1 MNIWHKVTLPDH
13 GLSHIQATNL
23 LSHASTNVSRE
34 EELTLLECV
43 EEHIDLGRHHTH
55 QGQLQPQH
63 VALCTNTTQLLSC
76 LDTDVRWIMPTTWI
90 ICGTWWQITDH
101 LLGLCVWYRVEDE
114 CKFTWLI
121 PLSFSVHYSVGDSM
135 RTFTGWGTTLAS
147 MHTLTCSVFFHS
159 SSQKIIISPLNPKF
173 LDGWA
178 SPFYSWIPIFQDRSC
193 DMITT
198 LYATSL
204 SFWDVQK
211 KNWFQNVSWQHIL
224 GSPQNL
230 QTSPSIGA
238 QYVAKQK
245 KIGWI
250 KVKICSFGS
259 AKWLRGSASFHRML
273 RLVKGI
279 AEPNIYDRI
288 IGLLVPVCD

>member
-1 MNIWHKVTLPDH
+1 MDYAYYLDYLWYLVTNNRPFAWIVCMVQS
-13 GLSHIQATNL
+13 GRWMSFY
-23 LSHASTNVSRE
+23 
-34 EELTLLECV
+34 LT
-43 EEHIDLGRHHTH
+43 D
-55 QGQLQPQH
+55 
-63 VALCTNTTQLLSC
+63 
-76 LDTDVRWIMPTTWI
+76 
-90 ICGTWWQITDH
+90 
-101 LLGLCVWYRVEDE
+101 
-114 CKFTWLI
+114 
-121 PLSFSVHYSVGDSM
+121 PLSSNVHYSVGDPM

-147 MHTLTCSVFFHS
+147 MQTPLTCSVFFHS

-193 DMITT
+193 DMIIT

-238 QYVAKQK
+238 QSVAKQK

-259 AKWLRGSASFHRML
+259 AKWLRLSIFSQD
-273 RLVKGI
+273 
-279 AEPNIYDRI
+279 AE
-288 IGLLVPVCD
+288 GW